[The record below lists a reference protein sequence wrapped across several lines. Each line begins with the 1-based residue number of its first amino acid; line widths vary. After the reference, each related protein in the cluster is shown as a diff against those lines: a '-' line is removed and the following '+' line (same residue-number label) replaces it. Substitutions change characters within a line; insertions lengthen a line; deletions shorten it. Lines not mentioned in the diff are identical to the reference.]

1 MSASWK
7 VLPRARASPDE
18 RSDIM
23 KTIGVVVG
31 GTFTD
36 IIYGDM
42 QTGEAVIR
50 KVSATPDDPPRAAVA
65 GIAELGRENGIRT
78 RDVDFVFHGATTP
91 TNAVLEHCGART
103 GRVTNEGFRDR
114 PYRSSPAGQ
123 APFHH
128 AGTPGRP
135 PAGQGRHWTVGI
147 HKSRNLCCDS
157 DLETFVGGSRGA
169 SQVAKKAMSKLRV
182 KSAGCLARQCNRR
195 PRPAAREVG
204 LLPTDRRCGRFALFR
219 LSR

>member
-36 IIYGDM
+36 IIYCDM
-42 QTGEAVIR
+42 HTGEAVIR
-50 KVSATPDDPPRAAVA
+50 KVSATPDNPSRAVVA
-65 GIAELGRENGIRT
+65 SVAELCRENAIRT
-78 RDVDFVFHGATTP
+78 RDFVFHRATTP
-91 TNAVLEHCGART
+91 TDAVFEYCGART
-103 GRVTNEGFRDR
+103 GRVTNEGFRNR

-128 AGTPGRP
+128 AGTPWQAARWSG
-135 PAGQGRHWTVGI
+135 AALDGRHSQIPQFVIRFGPG
-147 HKSRNLCCDS
+147 NLRRRLARRVS
-157 DLETFVGGSRGA
+157 SSEKGNVEIA
-169 SQVAKKAMSKLRV
+169 SQISWLLG
-182 KSAGCLARQCNRR
+182 SQCNRR